1 MPRTR
6 ASTLRV
12 MDDPRIR
19 LAHDSLTLLSAAER
33 LQQGAG
39 DRASAPSLPAAWGC
53 IGQSLHALSRGCD
66 AAANGLVPPGG
77 HDESISRR
85 YARSADAW
93 PGAVDGAGPSHERQ
107 AELLASLD
115 AAAAALRAAAERCVR
130 ASRVLTAT
138 MDARRDC
145 PVAALVA
152 STDARHP

>member
-1 MPRTR
+1 
-6 ASTLRV
+6 

-19 LAHDSLTLLSAAER
+19 LAHDSLTLLSTAER
-33 LQQGAG
+33 LQEGAG
-39 DRASAPSLPAAWGC
+39 DRACATSLPAAWGC

-66 AAANGLVPPGG
+66 AAANALVPPGG

-85 YARSADAW
+85 YARAADHW

-115 AAAAALRAAAERCVR
+115 AAAAALRAASERCVR
-130 ASRVLTAT
+130 TSRVLTAT

-152 STDARHP
+152 STGARHP